1 MACGVASIFSIFFR
15 GCLVNVHNLCS
26 PFMDIVFVR
35 IAHMTNCPN
44 YGAFV
49 LPLSLD
55 ILWIYPFALSAL
67 EVVLLIVCQVRLY
80 AG

>member
-1 MACGVASIFSIFFR
+1 M
-15 GCLVNVHNLCS
+15 
-26 PFMDIVFVR
+26 R

-49 LPLSLD
+49 LPLSLN